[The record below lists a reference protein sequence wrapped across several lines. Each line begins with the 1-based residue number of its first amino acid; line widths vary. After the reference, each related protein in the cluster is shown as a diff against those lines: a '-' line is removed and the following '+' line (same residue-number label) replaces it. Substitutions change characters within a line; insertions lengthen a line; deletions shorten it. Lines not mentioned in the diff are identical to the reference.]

1 MISSKLTT
9 VDSGIL
15 SHHFIPENT
24 RALVARRTESGKLFG
39 KLDLVASPPDLV
51 AGTDK
56 YPPRNIV
63 AGFLLDTSGSMEGN
77 KLKQAV
83 NTIKQFAQVFLAER
97 NGKTLEHQPIHAW
110 IYVISFN
117 SNARLVVPFQEIT
130 EETLPRIFEQLE
142 NGIYPEGSTNY
153 EAAFK
158 KQAEVLC
165 QIIEELAAA
174 NAAAAT
180 TTDLS
185 PTRRQ
190 FHFIRFFETD
200 GEITQGTTNIR
211 ALYKMMRQ
219 TPAIAA
225 AAADHLNLTFED
237 YVIGYGTDV
246 DLLCLKKLASATP
259 PPSQFEE
266 VSSALTQH
274 QHQQQ
279 YNCSSLITV
288 VKPEDIGWQ
297 VGEILFKLIR
307 RVGIKVK
314 VSIESKDPAAGIAEL
329 FEYETHQWSH
339 QTTFHS
345 IIHNEK
351 KSLYIQFTPANPAAN
366 PNPELIVKIQ
376 CENQFSGT
384 RYRYEYSHESR
395 TSISSDPSSLLLR
408 PLNSMTPAERGLAAS
423 ENDRAK
429 QVVIPIIQ
437 GMIQIEIFK
446 QFRELEANSSSY
458 DKDVIVREAYKTM
471 RMLKAIDRQTK
482 ASFPYSIAPKN
493 ANLITDVKLII
504 GMTAVKDPK
513 EQQCLIHARRIA
525 SAQEDIFNTGADV
538 SRKYVENEE
547 DYEDIAREVIQKRD
561 GVGALSQQQ
570 QQQQQDPVAQAPET
584 EPEEY
589 ADDDAAELDDSLPS
603 RIATCMPTPSRGG
616 GGGGYNRHYIRQ
628 KPSILR
634 LLCARIALSKLN
646 NQDRSPETIYSEMNK
661 EFVHYG
667 GEHDE
672 DPSYHYTR
680 HTHQQDDTF
689 SSTPS
694 QDDEYTQRRMGMMR
708 QMSSPSSS

>member
-1 MISSKLTT
+1 MISSRLTT

-15 SHHFIPENT
+15 SHHFIPENA
-24 RALVARRTESGKLFG
+24 RALVTRRTESRKLFG
-39 KLDLVASPPDLV
+39 KLDIVASPPDLV

-56 YPPRNIV
+56 YPPRNVV
-63 AGFLLDTSGSMEGN
+63 AGFLLDTSGSMEGT

-130 EETLPRIFEQLE
+130 EETLPSIFEQLE

-158 KQAEVLC
+158 KQAEILC
-165 QIIEELAAA
+165 QIIEELT
-174 NAAAAT
+174 AAAAAAA
-180 TTDLS
+180 DLS
-185 PTRRQ
+185 SARRQ

-219 TPAIAA
+219 TPATATATTPAA
-225 AAADHLNLTFED
+225 QLDLTFED

-266 VSSALTQH
+266 VSSS
-274 QHQQQ
+274 QQQ
-279 YNCSSLITV
+279 QQQQQEHNCSSVITV

-297 VGEILFKLIR
+297 VGEILFKLIM

-351 KSLYIQFTPANPAAN
+351 KSLYVQFTPAAAATE
-366 PNPELIVKIQ
+366 PELIVKIQ

-384 RYRYEYSHESR
+384 RYTYEYSHESR

-408 PLNSMTPAERGLAAS
+408 PLDSMTPAEKGLAAS
-423 ENDRAK
+423 ENDRA
-429 QVVIPIIQ
+429 QEVVFPIIQ

-446 QFRELEANSSSY
+446 QFRELEANSRSSY

-471 RMLKAIDRQTK
+471 RMLKAIDLQTTG
-482 ASFPYSIAPKN
+482 SFPYSIAPKN

-504 GMTAVKDPK
+504 GITAVKDPK

-547 DYEDIAREVIQKRD
+547 EYEDIAREVIQKRD

-570 QQQQQDPVAQAPET
+570 QQQDPAAQAPAQAPE
-584 EPEEY
+584 EY
-589 ADDDAAELDDSLPS
+589 TDDDAAELDDSLPS
-603 RIATCMPTPSRGG
+603 RIATCMATPSRGS
-616 GGGGYNRHYIRQ
+616 GGGYNRHYIRQ

-646 NQDRSPETIYSEMNK
+646 NQDRSPETIYSEMK
-661 EFVHYG
+661 QELIHYG

-672 DPSYHYTR
+672 DPSYHYRR

-689 SSTPS
+689 STPS

>member
-24 RALVARRTESGKLFG
+24 RPLVARRTESGKLFG
-39 KLDLVASPPDLV
+39 KLDLIASPPDLV

-63 AGFLLDTSGSMEGN
+63 AGFLLDTSGSMEGDKIN
-77 KLKQAV
+77 QAV

-110 IYVISFN
+110 MYVISFD
-117 SNARLVVPFQEIT
+117 SNARVVVPFQEIT
-130 EETLPRIFEQLE
+130 EETLPSIFSQLDDK
-142 NGIYPEGSTNY
+142 IYVQGSTNY
-153 EAAFK
+153 EAAFR
-158 KQAEVLC
+158 KQAEVVS

-174 NAAAAT
+174 AAA
-180 TTDLS
+180 DLS

-211 ALYKMMRQ
+211 ALYKMMRET
-219 TPAIAA
+219 TPAI
-225 AAADHLNLTFED
+225 AADHLNLTFED

-266 VSSALTQH
+266 VSSALTQ
-274 QHQQQ
+274 QQQQQQ

-297 VGEILFKLIR
+297 VGEILFKLIM

-329 FEYETHQWSH
+329 FEYETHQWSK

-351 KSLYIQFTPANPAAN
+351 KSLYIQFMPAAN
-366 PNPELIVKIQ
+366 PAPAATEPELIVKIQ

-384 RYRYEYSHESR
+384 RYTFEYSHESR

-408 PLNSMTPAERGLAAS
+408 PVNSMTPAEKGLAATES
-423 ENDRAK
+423 DHAQ
-429 QVVIPIIQ
+429 QVVFPIIQ

-446 QFRELEANSSSY
+446 QFRELDGSSY

-471 RMLKAIDRQTK
+471 RMLKAIDIATK
-482 ASFPYSIAPKN
+482 ANFPFSIAPKN

-504 GMTAVKDPK
+504 GITAVKDLK
-513 EQQCLIHARRIA
+513 EQQCLIHARRIT
-525 SAQEDIFNTGADV
+525 SAQEDIYNIGADV

-547 DYEDIAREVIQKRD
+547 DYEDVAREVIQKRE
-561 GVGALSQQQ
+561 GA
-570 QQQQQDPVAQAPET
+570 PAPAPAPAQ
-584 EPEEY
+584 Y
-589 ADDDAAELDDSLPS
+589 NDDNNDDDAALAEDSILS
-603 RIATCMPTPSRGG
+603 RIATCMATPSRGG
-616 GGGGYNRHYIRQ
+616 RYIRQ

-667 GEHDE
+667 GHYDE
-672 DPSYHYTR
+672 DPSYHYNNTR
-680 HTHQQDDTF
+680 HAQQQDDTF

-708 QMSSPSSS
+708 QMSSPLSS

>member
-1 MISSKLTT
+1 MISSRLTT
-9 VDSGIL
+9 VDSSIL

-24 RALVARRTESGKLFG
+24 RALVTRRTESGKLFG
-39 KLDLVASPPDLV
+39 KLDIIASPPDLV

-56 YPPRNIV
+56 YPPRNVV
-63 AGFLLDTSGSMEGN
+63 AGFLLDTSGSMEGT

-117 SNARLVVPFQEIT
+117 SNASLVVPFQEIT
-130 EETLPRIFEQLE
+130 EETLPSIFEQLE
-142 NGIYPEGSTNY
+142 HGIYSEGSTNY

-165 QIIEELAAA
+165 QIIEDLAS
-174 NAAAAT
+174 AAAAA
-180 TTDLS
+180 DLS
-185 PTRRQ
+185 SARRQ

-219 TPAIAA
+219 TPAPTAPP
-225 AAADHLNLTFED
+225 ADHLNLTFED

-246 DLLCLKKLASATP
+246 DLLCLKKLAEATP

-266 VSSALTQH
+266 VSALTQ
-274 QHQQQ
+274 QQQ
-279 YNCSSLITV
+279 QQEHNCSSVITV

-297 VGEILFKLIR
+297 VGEILFKLIM

-351 KSLYIQFTPANPAAN
+351 KSLYIQFTPAAANPAAN
-366 PNPELIVKIQ
+366 PAEPELIVKIQ

-384 RYRYEYSHESR
+384 RYTYEYSHESR

-408 PLNSMTPAERGLAAS
+408 PLDSMTPAEKGLAATES
-423 ENDRAK
+423 DHAQ
-429 QVVIPIIQ
+429 QVVFPIIQ

-446 QFRELEANSSSY
+446 QFRELEANRSSSY

-471 RMLKAIDRQTK
+471 RMLKAIDIATK
-482 ASFPYSIAPKN
+482 TSFPYSIAPKN

-504 GMTAVKDPK
+504 GITAVKDPK

-547 DYEDIAREVIQKRD
+547 DYEEVAREVIQKRD
-561 GVGALSQQQ
+561 GPLAL
-570 QQQQQDPVAQAPET
+570 AQAPAQA
-584 EPEEY
+584 PAPALEEY
-589 ADDDAAELDDSLPS
+589 AADDDDAAELDDSLPS
-603 RIATCMPTPSRGG
+603 RIATCMPTPSRGNG
-616 GGGGYNRHYIRQ
+616 GGGGYIRQ

-646 NQDRSPETIYSEMNK
+646 NQDRSPDTIYSEMK
-661 EFVHYG
+661 QESIHYG
-667 GEHDE
+667 GHYDE
-672 DPSYHYTR
+672 DPSYHYRR
-680 HTHQQDDTF
+680 HTQQQDDTF